1 MSARFG
7 RACRESP
14 GAGAG
19 LGRAPV
25 PHRQEPVPP
34 QEAALSRPGQEHG
47 ATAHPVRPGQPGDRQ
62 ENPACP
68 ISGLNTPT
76 LFLNPGN
83 NTGKPRYSPRFRK
96 HRPLISHPDS
106 ANYAVAAK
114 PMPISSLF
122 GVSLGTQRACLAG
135 FAGLAVR
142 KGSVINIASM
152 SSYFG
157 FPIVPGYGASKTAIV
172 SLTRSEERRV

>member
-19 LGRAPV
+19 LGRSPV

-34 QEAALSRPGQEHG
+34 QEAALSRPQEEHG
-47 ATAHPVRPGQPGDRQ
+47 ATAHLVRPGQPGNRQ
-62 ENPACP
+62 ENAACP
-68 ISGLNTPT
+68 ISGLNTPR

-83 NTGKPRYSPRFRK
+83 NTGKPPYSLGFRQY
-96 HRPLISHPDS
+96 RPLISHTDS

-114 PMPISSLF
+114 PMLMPSLF
-122 GVSLGTQRACLAG
+122 GVSLAKRPD
-135 FAGLAVR
+135 
-142 KGSVINIASM
+142 
-152 SSYFG
+152 SS
-157 FPIVPGYGASKTAIV
+157 SQE
-172 SLTRSEERRV
+172 S